1 MTKVG
6 IIGATGM
13 AGSATFKAA
22 QNAGLD
28 VTAIVRN
35 ADKAKQNLGSDI
47 QILETDAFNLTK
59 SDLEQFDVVVDAFA
73 TAPEQA
79 YLHTD
84 LAAHLVAVLR
94 ETDSPRLIFIL
105 GAGSSFVGYVEQRH
119 YAYDDIKADP
129 NNAAWQSIP
138 ENQLYELNFLKDVKN
153 VNWTDISPGQLFV
166 PGELATKIL
175 YGKDDMLFDE
185 QGRSQT
191 TSETM
196 AKAIIDEII
205 TPAHKQERFIV
216 TNG

>member
-47 QILETDAFNLTK
+47 QILETDAFSLTK

-105 GAGSSFVGYVEQRH
+105 GAGSSFVGNGEQRH

-153 VNWTDISPGQLFV
+153 VNWTGISPGQLFV

>member
-35 ADKAKQNLGSDI
+35 ADKAKQNLGSNI

-105 GAGSSFVGYVEQRH
+105 GAGSSFVGNGEQRH

-153 VNWTDISPGQLFV
+153 VNWTGISPGQLFV

-196 AKAIIDEII
+196 AKSIIDEII

>member
-105 GAGSSFVGYVEQRH
+105 GAGSSFVGNIEQRH

-138 ENQLYELNFLKDVKN
+138 ENQLY
-153 VNWTDISPGQLFV
+153 
-166 PGELATKIL
+166 
-175 YGKDDMLFDE
+175 
-185 QGRSQT
+185 
-191 TSETM
+191 
-196 AKAIIDEII
+196 
-205 TPAHKQERFIV
+205 
-216 TNG
+216 

>member
-6 IIGATGM
+6 IIGATCM
-13 AGSATFKAA
+13 AGSAIFKAA

-35 ADKAKQNLGSDI
+35 ADKAKRNLGSDI

-84 LAAHLVAVLR
+84 LAAHLVDLLR

-105 GAGSSFVGYVEQRH
+105 GAGSSFVGNVEQRH

-138 ENQLYELNFLKDVKN
+138 ENQLYQLNFLKDVKN
-153 VNWTDISPGQLFV
+153 VNWTGISPGQLFV

>member
-105 GAGSSFVGYVEQRH
+105 GAGSSFVGNVEQRH